1 MGILNWFK
9 NKKKEELL
17 DLQIKKEKM
26 MTDHLEATLQKQ
38 TLQDALKSVIGGQ
51 LHNQPQPQPQF
62 STGKPYKRLKFVNNV
77 LTVVFNDGSVLNK
90 TQATIEDFLDVKQS
104 STEDEIIDI
113 MRGEEQKKDVLDEIE
128 SPPTYDAIQTVCQF
142 PDFEIS
148 EECVYM
154 NGINR
159 SLPPLLIK
167 RFAEILSKY
176 DKNDPAWESKA
187 LDDVEYSSLKKFWLK
202 CCLNS
207 NAQSA
212 EDLYTFLSHHN
223 MKIDRHGNFFAYRR
237 VCKVN
242 DYMDREY
249 GVDDGDKLVSLIS
262 GVYNNV
268 KAIWKK
274 KPSDFRIEKIGEE
287 YSMHKVT
294 SDPKGTIIGNL
305 DTLYKELP
313 NMQGN
318 RYTDAHTH
326 RMDYRIGEIA
336 SIPRHQCD
344 DDNSVNCSQGLHASS
359 KAYDY
364 TGFGDTPILMI
375 INPMDAVAVPL
386 NEIGKLRVSR
396 FFFAMTLDE
405 EDKYILD
412 DSDFDVTNLG
422 DIFEEKC
429 LANIEEHVHTSF
441 TEEVVRH
448 TFTIPQMSN
457 VDIKNISD
465 MLKDMNDV
473 IKNRIIVQ

>member
-1 MGILNWFK
+1 MGILSWFK

-17 DLQIKKEKM
+17 DLQIKKEKLSI
-26 MTDHLEATLQKQ
+26 DSLEKATKDQEIKGIVQ
-38 TLQDALKSVIGGQ
+38 SMIQMPYQ
-51 LHNQPQPQPQF
+51 FQPQPQSF
-62 STGKPYKRLKFVNNV
+62 LHERPYKKLKFVNDV

-90 TQATIEDFLDVKQS
+90 VPATVDDFLEVKQAS
-104 STEDEIIDI
+104 SEDEIID
-113 MRGEEQKKDVLDEIE
+113 MMKGKEEKRDILDEIE
-128 SPPTYDAIQTVCQF
+128 APPSYDDVQIVCHF
-142 PDFEIS
+142 PDFEIA

-176 DKNDPAWESKA
+176 NQKDPMWENKA
-187 LDDVEYSSLKKFWLK
+187 LNDIEYSSLKKFWLK
-202 CCLNS
+202 CCLNP

-237 VCKVN
+237 VCKVEPS
-242 DYMDREY
+242 MD
-249 GVDDGDKLVSLIS
+249 DKLVSLIS
-262 GVYNNV
+262 GAYNNV
-268 KAIWKK
+268 KAVWKK
-274 KPSDFRIEKIGEE
+274 SPLNFRIEKIDGE
-287 YSMHKVT
+287 YSLHKAT
-294 SDPKGTIIGNL
+294 SDPKGEIVGNL
-305 DTLYKELP
+305 DTLYNNLP
-313 NMQGN
+313 NMQEN
-318 RYTDAHTH
+318 RYTDQHTH

-336 SIPRHQCD
+336 SIPRNKCD
-344 DDNSVNCSQGLHASS
+344 DDNSVNCSQGLHAAS

-364 TGFGDTPILMI
+364 RGFGDTPILMI

-396 FFFAMTLDE
+396 WFFAMTLDE

-429 LANIEEHVHTSF
+429 LANIEQHAHTSF

-448 TFTIPQMSN
+448 TFSIPQISN
-457 VDIKNISD
+457 VDIKNISL
-465 MLKDMNDV
+465 MLKDMNDA
-473 IKNRIIVQ
+473 IKNRIITH